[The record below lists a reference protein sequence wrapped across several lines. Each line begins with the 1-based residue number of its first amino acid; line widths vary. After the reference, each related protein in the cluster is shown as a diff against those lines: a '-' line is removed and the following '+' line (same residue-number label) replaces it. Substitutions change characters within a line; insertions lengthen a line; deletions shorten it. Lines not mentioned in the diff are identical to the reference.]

1 MRMVSHS
8 VFLFAKH
15 VDGIFYYLEYE
26 LYYEYMKSIFEYL
39 LPGGSVLA
47 ACIVPQGGSTGT
59 LAVTAASSPATG
71 PPNIVCV
78 VCEDIG
84 PWLRCFGDSVAVTPT
99 IDALAAEGVRYTGLY
114 GTVGV
119 SAPSRAALITGM
131 YPTHINANY
140 MRTQGGQVARP
151 PAVGG
156 YDVVLPEGVKCY
168 TELLRAAGYYCTNN
182 PKTDYQF
189 LPPLTAW
196 DECNRQAHWRNRPAG
211 MPFFAIFNTLASHE
225 QKVWESAMDT
235 LYVSPDEVVLPPY
248 YPDDSIVRRDIAI
261 MYSNIYR
268 VDCFVRQIMDEL
280 KESGEWDNTILIFY
294 SDNGGP
300 LPRQK
305 REITEVGTH
314 IPFIIR
320 YPDGQLAGSVDE
332 GLHSIIDIPPT
343 ILSLA
348 GIKPPSYM
356 DGKAFAGRHAEP
368 SRRYV
373 FAARDRMD
381 KCYDQQ
387 GAVRD
392 IRYRYIC
399 NYTPNQP
406 GYQPVG
412 FRLKMLMMRRMLQLH
427 EEGRLDVSQESWFV
441 WPRPREEF
449 YDLAKD
455 PHEMCNLIDDP
466 ACRKEVERLRKIYRR
481 WEKRYWQCRPLTELE
496 MIRTMWPDG
505 VQPLV
510 AAPRIVLKRGWVSL
524 ECTTS
529 GVSYAYQINGR
540 GRNGEKHWN
549 LYVEPFAV
557 RKGDKV
563 TVQAFRVGY
572 KKSETTNLLVEY

>member
-1 MRMVSHS
+1 MKQIIHS
-8 VFLFAKH
+8 FL
-15 VDGIFYYLEYE
+15 Y
-26 LYYEYMKSIFEYL
+26 
-39 LPGGSVLA
+39 GSTVWA
-47 ACIVPQGGSTGT
+47 ACTVSQEVKAGGIPVSTTEDGD
-59 LAVTAASSPATG
+59 AVS
-71 PPNIVCV
+71 PNIVCV

-84 PWLRCFGDSVAVTPT
+84 PWLHCFGDSVAVTPT
-99 IDALAAEGVRYTGLY
+99 IDALAAEGIRYTSIY

-140 MRTQGGQVARP
+140 MRTQGGQIARP
-151 PAVGG
+151 PAVTG
-156 YDVVLPEGVKCY
+156 YDIVLPEGIKCY

-196 DECNRQAHWRNRPAG
+196 DECGRQAHWRNRPKG

-225 QKVWESAMDT
+225 QKVWESAKDT
-235 LYVSPDEVVLPPY
+235 LYVSPDDVVLPPY
-248 YPDDSIVRRDIAI
+248 YPEDSIVRRDIAV

-268 VDCFVRQIMDEL
+268 VDCFVRQMIDEL
-280 KESGEWDNTILIFY
+280 KAAGEWDNTILIFY

-314 IPFIIR
+314 IPLIIR
-320 YPDGQLAGSVDE
+320 YPDGRLAGSIDD
-332 GLHSIIDIPPT
+332 GLRSVIDIPPT

-348 GIKPPSYM
+348 GIKPPAYM
-356 DGKAFAGRHAEP
+356 DGKAFAGKYASP

-387 GAVRD
+387 GGVRD
-392 IRYRYIC
+392 RRYRYIC

-412 FRLKMLMMRRMLQLH
+412 FRLNMPMMRRMLQLH
-427 EEGRLDVSQESWFV
+427 EEGALDENQESWFV

-449 YDLAKD
+449 YDLEKD
-455 PHEMCNLIDDP
+455 PHEICNLINDP
-466 ACRKEVERLRKIYRR
+466 AYRKDINRLRKVYRQ
-481 WEKRYWQCRPLTELE
+481 WERKYWQCRPLTEPE
-496 MIRTMWPDG
+496 IVQTMWPDG

-510 AAPRIVLKRGWVSL
+510 SAPQIVQKGGQVKL
-524 ECTTS
+524 ECSTP
-529 GVSYAYQINGR
+529 GVSYAYQLNGR

-549 LYVEPFAV
+549 LYVEPFV
-557 RKGDKV
+557 VHKGDRV
-563 TVQAFRVGY
+563 AVQAFRVGY
-572 KKSETTNLLVEY
+572 KKSEIVDFLIEH